1 MSKTNNEKLANL
13 ISAGK
18 VSRANGYLHVTISD
32 KLGFTTR
39 DTPSLDNRI
48 WGFSGD
54 DNWERMEEEALRFG
68 IPTDDYW
75 GVVEPALTACVE
87 ADDTRNKTAK
97 LV

>member
-1 MSKTNNEKLANL
+1 MSKTNSEKLVNL

-18 VSRANGYLHVTISD
+18 VSRTNGYLNVTISD
-32 KLGFTTR
+32 ELGFTTR
-39 DTPSLDNRI
+39 DTLVLDNRI

-87 ADDTRNKTAK
+87 AADARIRMNK
-97 LV
+97 